1 LTINCNGRLIDLSI
15 PKVMGILNLTP
26 DSFFDGGLY
35 KDEQSILQQI
45 EKMLREGA
53 DFIDLGAYSSRPNA
67 AFVTLEEE
75 RKRLMPVIELVLKKF
90 PEILLS
96 VDTFRHEIAQESIN
110 AGAAIINDISGG
122 QFDNLMFETV
132 SKLKVPYILMHLK
145 GNLESMHLPYDYTN
159 LTQEINLYFAEKVY
173 QLRLLGH
180 SDIILDPGF
189 GFSKNLHQNY
199 ALLNELELLKA
210 NNLPILVGL
219 SRKSMI
225 YKLLKITPDASLNG
239 TTALQALALYK
250 GAKLLRVHDVK
261 EAVECVNLL
270 QAVTA

>member
-1 LTINCNGRLIDLSI
+1 
-15 PKVMGILNLTP
+15 
-26 DSFFDGGLY
+26 
-35 KDEQSILQQI
+35 
-45 EKMLREGA
+45 
-53 DFIDLGAYSSRPNA
+53 
-67 AFVTLEEE
+67 LEEE

-90 PEILLS
+90 PEISLS
-96 VDTFRHEIAQESIN
+96 VDTFRHEIAQESII
-110 AGAAIINDISGG
+110 AGAAVINDISGG
-122 QFDNLMFETV
+122 QFDNQMFETV

-159 LTQEINLYFAEKVY
+159 LTQEINLYFAEKVN

-270 QAVTA
+270 QTVTA

>member
-1 LTINCNGRLIDLSI
+1 MTINCNGRLIDLCI

-67 AFVTLEEE
+67 AFVSLEEE

-110 AGAAIINDISGG
+110 VGAAIINDISGG

-145 GNLESMHLPYDYTN
+145 GNLESMHLPYDYEN
-159 LTQEINLYFAEKVY
+159 LTQEIKVYFAEKVY

-189 GFSKNLHQNY
+189 GFSKNVHQNY

>member
-1 LTINCNGRLIDLSI
+1 MTINCNGRLIDLSI

>member
-1 LTINCNGRLIDLSI
+1 MTINCKGRLIDLII

-67 AFVTLEEE
+67 AFVSLEEE

-132 SKLKVPYILMHLK
+132 SKLKAPYILMHLK

-159 LTQEINLYFAEKVY
+159 LTQEINVYFAEKVY